1 MTVRLRDRKR
11 PMRKAWRR
19 KYILIVDDNPLIRR
33 AVRAI
38 FEAHSDFQVYGEAS
52 DGQDAI
58 FKTQQLH
65 PDLVILDMAM
75 PVMNGIEA
83 ARILSTMMPQVF
95 LILLTAHDL
104 AFFEPEA
111 RAAGIRVV
119 LSKAEAA
126 IGLIPRARSLLESA
140 NSRDAAGVEN

>member
-1 MTVRLRDRKR
+1 
-11 PMRKAWRR
+11 MRKASRR
-19 KYILIVDDNPLIRR
+19 KGILIVDDNPLVRH

-38 FEAHSDFQVYGEAS
+38 FEAHSDFQVCGEAS
-52 DGQDAI
+52 DGRDAI
-58 FKTQQLH
+58 SKTQELH

-111 RAAGIRVV
+111 RAAGINVV
-119 LSKAEAA
+119 LSKDEAA
-126 IGLIPRARSLLESA
+126 TGLIPHARSLLESA
-140 NSRDAAGVEN
+140 NSPDVPSVEA